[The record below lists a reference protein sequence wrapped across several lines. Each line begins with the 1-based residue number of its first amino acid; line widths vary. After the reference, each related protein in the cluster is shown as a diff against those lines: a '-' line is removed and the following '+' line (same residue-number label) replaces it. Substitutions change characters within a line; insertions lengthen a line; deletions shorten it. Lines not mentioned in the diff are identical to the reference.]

1 MDSVE
6 AVEKILNYSFKNKT
20 LLKEAITLTSSSVE
34 SSPLFKRLEF
44 LGDSVLEVALA
55 NYIHHTYPNL
65 KLHELR
71 DLLIANVNNEKFARA
86 TVKHNLY
93 QFIIDDKLSSLSEK
107 MFQFQFQVSKE
118 DGPVPYG
125 GLVKAPKVLADIV
138 ESIAGAVYIDVD
150 FDVQR
155 FWEVCCVCLFF
166 TTFVF
171 LISMLLIKR
180 EDFLQIFRGLLEP
193 IYTLDDLRMQPKPP
207 FLTLFRL
214 ADKHGKRID
223 FRYSK
228 DDHSKENIAEVYLD
242 GIFFASGCAK
252 SLSVAKVLAAE
263 EAVQKLSEYDV
274 EIENVKRKLIEICS
288 TEKLRLPIESFSL
301 PTASEN
307 PVTDEMTQE
316 QMVIDEDSPHVELED
331 VKRKLIDI
339 CSIEK
344 LRLPTESFSLPAAS
358 ENPLTE
364 EIKKESGYP
373 KGKLHKICTKNKWP
387 FPIYSVEE
395 ERGPKNEQKFVCSVK
410 IEIPKIEGSFHMKG
424 DAKPKKKEA
433 ENSSAY
439 HMIRALE
446 SSLMSLVISNPQ
458 MPKVLDEKKNPSL
471 VSSEMDSDSV
481 KAVEKILNYV
491 FTNKNLLK
499 EALRQTSSLFQRL
512 RFVGRAALVLAITN
526 HIYLRYPN
534 FEPRELELL
543 QRGNT
548 CNKSLARVAVKH
560 NIHQFFIGQFKSE
573 KKIEAFSEVV
583 GKEDDPVPSYG
594 RSERATNVLSDL
606 LESVAGA
613 VYIDMNFDV
622 KRLWESFRGLFEPLY
637 TLDDLRLRPQ
647 PIRTLSCLGDKD
659 GKRFDFRYEEKGSNR
674 YKARVYLDDKLIA
687 SGKKKNSRDDAKMS
701 AAMEAVR
708 KLSESLPVE
717 IVMDRQD
724 IENEDAKDKLIEICN
739 KRKWPNPVYSV
750 ESNGKSKGYVCSAKI
765 ETPTEEGTLYVKGDR
780 RKLRKTAETPQPPTC

>member
-1 MDSVE
+1 MDSME
-6 AVEKILNYSFKNKT
+6 TVEKILNYSFKNKT
-20 LLKEAITLTSSSVE
+20 LLKEAITL
-34 SSPLFKRLEF
+34 SPRFKRLEF

-55 NYIHHTYPNL
+55 NYIHHAYPNL
-65 KLHELR
+65 KLQELC
-71 DLLIANVNNEKFARA
+71 DLRTANVNNEKFARA

-93 QFIIDDKLSSLSEK
+93 QFIIGEKSSSPSEK
-107 MFQFQFQVSKE
+107 IKEFSEAVSKE
-118 DGPVPYG
+118 DVPVPYG
-125 GLVKAPKVLADIV
+125 GLVEAPKVLGDIV

-155 FWEVCCVCLFF
+155 FWE
-166 TTFVF
+166 
-171 LISMLLIKR
+171 
-180 EDFLQIFRGLLEP
+180 IFRGLLEP
-193 IYTLDDLRMQPKPP
+193 IYTLDDLQMQPKPP

-242 GIFFASGCAK
+242 GIFIASGCTK

-316 QMVIDEDSPHVELED
+316 QMVIDEDCPHVELED
-331 VKRKLIDI
+331 AKRKLIDI

-344 LRLPTESFSLPAAS
+344 LRLPTESFSLPAAY
-358 ENPLTE
+358 ENPLTD
-364 EIKKESGYP
+364 EIKQVPGYP
-373 KGKLHKICTKNKWP
+373 KGKLHKICVKNKWP
-387 FPIYSVEE
+387 FPIYRIEE

-410 IEIPKIEGSFHMKG
+410 IEIPNIEGSFHMKG

-446 SSLMSLVISNPQ
+446 SSLMSLVINPQ

-499 EALRQTSSLFQRL
+499 EALRQTSSLFQKL

-548 CNKSLARVAVKH
+548 CNKTLARVAVKH

-573 KKIEAFSEVV
+573 KKIEAFSKVV
-583 GKEDDPVPSYG
+583 GKEDDPVPSDG
-594 RSERATNVLSDL
+594 RSERTTNVLSDL
-606 LESVAGA
+606 VESVAGA
-613 VYIDMNFDV
+613 VYIDMNFDI

-647 PIRTLSCLGDKD
+647 PIHTLSCLGDKD
-659 GKRFDFRYEEKGSNR
+659 GKHFDFRYEEKGSNR
-674 YKARVYLDDKLIA
+674 YKAHVYLDDKLIA

-708 KLSESLPVE
+708 KLSESMPVE

-724 IENEDAKDKLIEICN
+724 IVNEDAKDKLIEICN

>member
-20 LLKEAITLTSSSVE
+20 LLKEAVTLTSSSVE
-34 SSPLFKRLEF
+34 SSRLFKRLEF
-44 LGDSVLEVALA
+44 LGDAVLEVALA
-55 NYIHHTYPNL
+55 NYIHHAYPNL
-65 KLHELR
+65 KLQELC
-71 DLLIANVNNEKFARA
+71 DLRTANVSNEKFARA

-93 QFIIDDKLSSLSEK
+93 QFIIGDKLSSPSERIK
-107 MFQFQFQVSKE
+107 EFSEAVSKE

-125 GLVKAPKVLADIV
+125 GLVKAPKVLGDIV

-155 FWEVCCVCLFF
+155 FWE
-166 TTFVF
+166 
-171 LISMLLIKR
+171 
-180 EDFLQIFRGLLEP
+180 IFRGLLEP

-214 ADKHGKRID
+214 ADKHSKRID

-242 GIFFASGCAK
+242 DIFIASGCAK

-288 TEKLRLPIESFSL
+288 TEKLQSFSL

-307 PVTDEMTQE
+307 PVTDGMTQE
-316 QMVIDEDSPHVELED
+316 QMVIDEDCPHVELED
-331 VKRKLIDI
+331 AKRKLIDI

-344 LRLPTESFSLPAAS
+344 LRLPTESFSLPAAY
-358 ENPLTE
+358 ENPLTD
-364 EIKKESGYP
+364 EIKQVPGYP
-373 KGKLHKICTKNKWP
+373 KGKLHKICVKNKWP

-410 IEIPKIEGSFHMKG
+410 IMIPKIEGSFHMKG

-548 CNKSLARVAVKH
+548 CNKTLARVAVKH

-594 RSERATNVLSDL
+594 KSERATIVLSEL
-606 LESVAGA
+606 VESVAGA

-622 KRLWESFRGLFEPLY
+622 KRLWENAFANPSFYNLMV
-637 TLDDLRLRPQ
+637 
-647 PIRTLSCLGDKD
+647 
-659 GKRFDFRYEEKGSNR
+659 EKM
-674 YKARVYLDDKLIA
+674 LI
-687 SGKKKNSRDDAKMS
+687 
-701 AAMEAVR
+701 
-708 KLSESLPVE
+708 
-717 IVMDRQD
+717 
-724 IENEDAKDKLIEICN
+724 CF
-739 KRKWPNPVYSV
+739 YS
-750 ESNGKSKGYVCSAKI
+750 KI